1 LFQDLI
7 FTKGPILKIR
17 PPVEESN
24 SDEKIQLPEE
34 ENINSGEKEKIQS
47 PEEEENIKSAEKEE
61 ILLPEEEESNESADK
76 ERSQS
81 FEVNKKE
88 NTANMSYPA
97 GMVSQHVSAS
107 VSQLMIEQ
115 VMKLGSL
122 ATDAKFFLMVE
133 DANGQRRV
141 TGDNS
146 LVRSFASGTMRPRD
160 EDLRLELDPNAT
172 TGIFEQAVNSIFD
185 VEDVTG
191 NGANKR
197 AADYMDN
204 EFGNAKRAKTNS
216 DNGRAGT
223 NDVEGYD
230 DECNIFVDKLPSS
243 YDEASFREAFAQ
255 FGEITRIKLLVDKR
269 TGTSKCNG
277 FILYTTAAAA
287 DAAITEMN
295 GKVMENGAIP
305 LYVRKAKENKKNLL
319 QYWPGLQA
327 MANPAIMAMATGR
340 RGGGNNGPGM
350 MGAMPMP
357 GGGMM
362 GNAMGGGPG
371 VGMPPPP
378 PPSQP
383 SNPYAGYTAQGTPGV
398 EGVTKHT
405 LFVYNL
411 SADSSELDLYNLFGK
426 FGAIIDVHLQ
436 RDLST
441 GASKGFGFVAF
452 AEYQQ
457 ATAAIQGMDGYLY
470 EKNNYKPLQVSFKNR
485 KN

>member
-1 LFQDLI
+1 
-7 FTKGPILKIR
+7 
-17 PPVEESN
+17 
-24 SDEKIQLPEE
+24 
-34 ENINSGEKEKIQS
+34 
-47 PEEEENIKSAEKEE
+47 
-61 ILLPEEEESNESADK
+61 
-76 ERSQS
+76 
-81 FEVNKKE
+81 
-88 NTANMSYPA
+88 M
-97 GMVSQHVSAS
+97 SQHISAS

-115 VMKLGSL
+115 LMKLGSL

-133 DANGQRRV
+133 DCNGQRRV
-141 TGDNS
+141 AGDNS
-146 LVRSFASGTMRPRD
+146 LIRSFASGTMRPRED
-160 EDLRLELDPNAT
+160 DLRLELDPNAT
-172 TGIFEQAVNSIFD
+172 TGIFEQNVNSIFEVD
-185 VEDVTG
+185 DTA
-191 NGANKR
+191 NGTNKR
-197 AADYMDN
+197 SGTHLEN
-204 EFGNAKRAKTNS
+204 EFGSAKRAKTE
-216 DNGRAGT
+216 DNGRTGT
-223 NDVEGYD
+223 NEVDGYD
-230 DECNIFVDKLPSS
+230 DECNIYVDKLPSS
-243 YDEASFREAFAQ
+243 FDEAAFRDAFSQ
-255 FGEITRIKLLVDKR
+255 FGDITRIKLLMDKR
-269 TGTSKCNG
+269 TNVSKCNG
-277 FILYTTAAAA
+277 FILFSTSHAA

-295 GKVMENGAIP
+295 GKVMETGGVP

-340 RGGGNNGPGM
+340 RSGGAGM
-350 MGAMPMP
+350 MGAMPMGS

-362 GNAMGGGPG
+362 GSGMGGARGG
-371 VGMPPPP
+371 GMGGSGMGMPPPP

-411 SADSSELDLYNLFGK
+411 SADSTELDLYNLFGK

-436 RDLST
+436 RDLGT
-441 GASKGFGFVAF
+441 GQAKGFGFVAY